1 MIFLVVMNKLLL
13 NGLGRSNGVNAL
25 LEPNF

>member
-13 NGLGRSNGVNAL
+13 KGSERSNGVIAL
-25 LEPNF
+25 LEPHF